1 MLLSTV
7 LAADSSLVP
16 QVGIGLV
23 IGAVVGALIGNAKN
37 RVVLGL
43 VLGAILGCFGWVIIA
58 LVPKKQV

>member
-7 LAADSSLVP
+7 LADSSLVP
-16 QVGIGLV
+16 QVGFGLV

-43 VLGAILGCFGWVIIA
+43 VLGAILGCIGWVIIA